1 MKRSIALVALLAL
14 FAGNAFAQVLEE
26 VVVTA
31 TKRQESLQDVP
42 VSVAAL
48 TADTIEDM
56 GIVDME
62 EISLHIP
69 NFEASISTILPN
81 LYVRGLGTGTS
92 HSIEQPVGR
101 FVDDVYIGRGA
112 ASMLGFL
119 DIEAVE
125 VLRGPQ
131 GTLFGKNTLAGAMI
145 IRTGEPTDAP
155 EGQANVSHGWYGT
168 QGSFTELDAFA
179 SGPLGAN
186 TRARLALRYAD
197 SDGYMENRLNGPDG
211 GIREDFGIRL
221 KLEQDLGDR
230 TTLQLKLEHGEYD
243 TEGNTSMKVVAPPES
258 NPGIANVFRRLSPGW
273 TDDLDWKTDYTCA
286 DDPPVVHSLPG
297 FCPGRKQ
304 DVQAAVMRLTHD
316 FAAGELL
323 SITGYQQY
331 EFLDRFIAIDMG
343 IAGGAY
349 NALRDEDFD
358 SISQEFRFTSENGGN
373 SDYIVGLFYE
383 KSNLWRFSNTDF
395 DLTRF
400 PGLPLKL
407 QQDEVF
413 DQETETLALFGQYRH
428 QFGDRLAVSV
438 GGRITDEKK
447 TYKFD
452 RYYEP
457 FGTPYDPDVV
467 LPFPPGPFGPLEAAI
482 DRPTEDRS
490 ETRFTPSI
498 NVQYDLSDTVM
509 VYATASQGYKAGGF
523 SDRVTDDPADSVQ
536 FEEEVVDAVEAG
548 AKGLFL
554 DGSLELNVA
563 LFHMQIDD
571 LQVSSSIPG
580 KVAFQVL
587 NAAEAVSQGLEVD
600 GRWSIG
606 EHWLLGGNLAY
617 TDAYYDSFPNAE
629 CTPGQS
635 AAFVGAGGCTQDLK
649 DKTLIFAPDWKGT
662 LFAEFTTRVMDGW
675 GLQAR
680 ADFTHSDEYYTDSVL
695 SPGTLQ
701 DSYQIVNASIWFTS
715 PSERYR
721 IGLIGRNLTEEAYRR
736 FGLASPG
743 SSVYLAELNQPR
755 RIILKLTANF

>member
-1 MKRSIALVALLAL
+1 MKRLLAL
-14 FAGNAFAQVLEE
+14 VVALSTLLGGNVFAQVLEE

-42 VSVAAL
+42 VSVAAV
-48 TADTIEDM
+48 TVETIEDM

-69 NFEASISTILPN
+69 NFEAAISTILPN

-145 IRTGEPTDAP
+145 IRTGEPTDEP
-155 EGQANVSHGWYGT
+155 RGRANVSYGWYGT
-168 QGSFTELDAFA
+168 QGNFTEVDAFA

-186 TRARLALRYAD
+186 TRARLAFRYAD
-197 SDGYMENRLNGPDG
+197 SDGYVENRLNGPDG
-211 GIREDFGIRL
+211 GIREDVGVRL
-221 KLEQDLGDR
+221 KLEQDIGAN
-230 TTLQLKLEHGEYD
+230 TMLQLKLEHGEYE
-243 TEGNTSMKVVAPPES
+243 TEGNTSMEIVGPPEN
-258 NPGIANVFRRLSPGW
+258 NPGIANVFRMLSPGW
-273 TDDLDWKTDYTCA
+273 SGDLDWEADYTCA

-297 FCPGRKQ
+297 FCPGREQ
-304 DVQAAVMRLTHD
+304 DVQTAVLRLTHD

-323 SITGYQQY
+323 SITGYQKY
-331 EFLDRFIAIDMG
+331 EFLDRFMAIDMG

-349 NALRDEDFD
+349 NALRDEDYD
-358 SISQEFRFTSENGGN
+358 ALSQELRFTSDTDGN

-383 KSNLWRFSNTDF
+383 KSNLHRFSNTDF
-395 DLTRF
+395 DLTKF

-413 DQETETLALFGQYRH
+413 DQETETLALFGQYRRH
-428 QFGDRLAVSV
+428 FGDRLAVSV
-438 GGRITDEKK
+438 GGRVTDEKK
-447 TYKFD
+447 TYKFH

-457 FGTPYDPDVV
+457 FGTPYDPDTV

-482 DRPTEDRS
+482 DRPIEDRS
-490 ETRFTPSI
+490 ETRFTPSV
-498 NVQYDLSDTVM
+498 NVQYQVSDTVM
-509 VYATASQGYKAGGF
+509 IYATASRGYKAGGF
-523 SDRVTDDPADSVQ
+523 SDRVSSDPDDSIQ
-536 FEEEVVDAVEAG
+536 FEEEVVDAIEAG

-554 DGSLELNVA
+554 DGSLELNAA
-563 LFHMQIDD
+563 LFHMKIDD

-580 KVAFQVL
+580 TVAFQVQ
-587 NAAEAVSQGLEVD
+587 NAAEAVGRGLEVD
-600 GRWSIG
+600 GRWSLG
-606 EHWLLGGNLAY
+606 EQWLLGGNLAY
-617 TDAYYDSFPNAE
+617 TDAYYDSFPNAD
-629 CTPGQS
+629 CTPGQA
-635 AAFVGAGGCTQDLK
+635 AAFGGPGCTQDLK
-649 DKTLIFAPDWKGT
+649 GKPLIFAPAWKGT
-662 LFAEFTTRVMDGW
+662 LFVEFTTRIMGEW
-675 GLQAR
+675 GLQMC
-680 ADFTHSDEYYTDSVL
+680 ADFTHSDEYYTDSPL

-701 DSYQIVNASIWFTS
+701 ESYRVINASVWFTS

-721 IGLIGRNLTEEAYRR
+721 IGLIGRNLTEAAYRR

-743 SSVYLAELNQPR
+743 SSVYLAELSLPR
-755 RIILKLTANF
+755 RILLKFTANF